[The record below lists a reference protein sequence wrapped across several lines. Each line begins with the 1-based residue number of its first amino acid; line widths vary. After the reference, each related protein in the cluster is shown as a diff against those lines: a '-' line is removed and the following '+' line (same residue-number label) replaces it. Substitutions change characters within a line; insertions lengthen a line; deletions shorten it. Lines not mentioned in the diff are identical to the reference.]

1 MQCLFSIVPNDV
13 YIIGLAFNGVQ
24 INYVNEGQATLDVIN
39 AIQIREV
46 HPHMIISRQLG

>member
-24 INYVNEGQATLDVIN
+24 INYVNEGLATLVIID
-39 AIQIREV
+39 AI
-46 HPHMIISRQLG
+46 